1 MARRQTRNEQLRQ
14 VIAQESARIM
24 AEHGIGDYLVAKKK
38 AAENLGVTE
47 RSALPRNCEIEDA
60 LSRHLQLFTSDTH
73 ESHLSK
79 LRSAALMTMEK
90 FAEFN
95 PRLVGPVLAGTAT
108 AHTDIDLHLFAD
120 PPELVA
126 MRLFDLDV
134 RYEVGQRSI
143 RYGGR
148 SEICPSY
155 RFDDMGL
162 QFDLTIFPGLGLR
175 EAPSSPVD
183 GKPMKRSGINQLR
196 QQLTA
201 AGDL

>member
-1 MARRQTRNEQLRQ
+1 MARRQTRNEQLRL

-47 RSALPRNCEIEDA
+47 RSALPRNREIEDA

-73 ESHLSK
+73 ESHLSR
-79 LRSAALMTMEK
+79 LRSAALTAMEK
-90 FAEFN
+90 FAEFS

-108 AHTDIDLHLFAD
+108 AHSDIDLHLFAD

-126 MRLFDLDV
+126 MRLFELGTK
-134 RYEVGQRSI
+134 YEVGQRTI
-143 RYGGR
+143 RYRGR

-155 RFDDMGL
+155 RFTNIGL
-162 QFDLTIFPGLGLR
+162 QFDLTVFPGLGLR

-183 GKPMKRSGINQLR
+183 GKPMKRSGIDQLR
-196 QQLTA
+196 RLVRA
-201 AGDL
+201 